1 MKKGIKEETYNR
13 ARYLL
18 MSHLLFKYLR
28 KGGDTYG
35 DPKFNMGLTQP
46 TEVGSLVVPY
56 AIYDP
61 REWYIGWYRGVD
73 DEGYYLI
80 ESLETKRIGRFG
92 NCGLLGVNDEIF
104 TKNPR
109 YFYSDRQFDMVE
121 KIEKRVKRHN
131 FWFAVGNI
139 RFHDDGKIEV
149 PIRQK
154 FTDEYYVKT
163 YKNFKSVTI
172 KELDAQCQ
180 ECSERNKEKKEK

>member
-1 MKKGIKEETYNR
+1 MKKEIKEETYNR

-61 REWYIGWYRGVD
+61 KEWYIGWYRGVD

-92 NCGLLGVNDEIF
+92 NCGLLSVNDENF
-104 TKNPR
+104 TKNPT

-121 KIEKRVKRHN
+121 KIKKRVKRHN
-131 FWFAVGNI
+131 YWFAVGNI